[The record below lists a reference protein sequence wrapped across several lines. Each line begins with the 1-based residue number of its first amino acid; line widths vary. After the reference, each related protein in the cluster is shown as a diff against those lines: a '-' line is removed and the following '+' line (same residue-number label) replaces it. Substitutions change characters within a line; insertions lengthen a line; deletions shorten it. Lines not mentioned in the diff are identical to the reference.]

1 MTNVTIGFIGLGA
14 LVILL
19 FIRMHIGLAL
29 ALVSFLGLAAIRG
42 FDSAYGAL
50 RSLPYDFAANWS
62 LTAIPMFLLMGA
74 IAYHGGLTSG
84 LFRAAKAWLGRLP
97 GGLAVA
103 STMAC
108 AIFAAV
114 SGSSLATA
122 SAMGRIAIPEML
134 RARYDP
140 GLAAGTVAAA
150 GTIGSLIPPS
160 ILMIL
165 YAVFTEQSISMCL
178 MAGILPGLL
187 TAFMYAAM
195 IVLRCISN
203 KDLAPTVE
211 KSASPWAERFASGK
225 EVWPVL
231 LVAGGVVA
239 SIYAGIATEVE
250 AAGIGAALM
259 AIVAFTKM
267 RSGSRANALMEAARE
282 TVLSTG
288 SILLIAIGASL
299 LTRFVVIS
307 GIPNYISVQ
316 MMEMGSSP
324 TTILFAIAAFTIV
337 LGMFLDP
344 MGVLLITLPIVL
356 PLIEAA
362 DINLI
367 WFGVIMIKLIEIG
380 LISPPIGMNVFVI
393 KGVVGNTIS
402 LSTIFRGIGWFFI
415 VEIVTLSLLILMP
428 QISLFIP
435 DLMTG

>member
-1 MTNVTIGFIGLGA
+1 MMNVTIGFIGLGG
-14 LVILL
+14 LVVLL
-19 FIRMHIGLAL
+19 FLRMHVGLAL
-29 ALVSFLGLAAIRG
+29 ALVSFLGLTAIRG

-50 RSLPYDFAANWS
+50 RNLPYDFAASWG

-84 LFRAAKAWLGRLP
+84 LFRAAKAWLGQLP

-108 AIFAAV
+108 AMFAAV

-134 RARYDP
+134 QARYDA
-140 GLAAGTVAAA
+140 GLAAGSVAAA

-187 TAFMYAAM
+187 TAFMYSAM
-195 IVLRCISN
+195 IVLRCSFN
-203 KDLAPTVE
+203 DQLAPAVD
-211 KSASPWAERFASGK
+211 ASSWKERFASGK
-225 EVWPVL
+225 EVWPV
-231 LVAGGVVA
+231 VAVAVGVVVT
-239 SIYAGIATEVE
+239 IYAGLATEGE

-259 AIVAFTKM
+259 AIVAFVHL
-267 RSGSRANALMEAARE
+267 RRGSRKKAFMDAARE
-282 TVLSTG
+282 TVLSTS

-299 LTRFVVIS
+299 LTRFVVVS
-307 GIPNYISVQ
+307 GIPRFISSQ
-316 MMEMGSSP
+316 IIAMDLS
-324 TTILFAIAAFTIV
+324 TTMVLFAIAVFTII

-344 MGVLLITLPIVL
+344 MGVLLITLPIAL

-362 DINLI
+362 NIDLI
-367 WFGVIMIKLIEIG
+367 WFAVIMIKLIEIG
-380 LISPPIGMNVFVI
+380 LITPPIGMNVFVI
-393 KGVVGNTIS
+393 KGVVGNSIP
-402 LSTIFRGIGWFFI
+402 LSTIFRGIGWFVA
-415 VEIVTLSLLILMP
+415 VEILTLIILILFP

-435 DLMTG
+435 NLMVN